1 MSKETLVFV
10 IGLLLVITPFLGIPE
25 AWRISIIVFL
35 GAVLI
40 FTGYGLRRGVYLR
53 HIDRGNGERGTDSF
67 VETTEKLFQ

>member
-25 AWRISIIVFL
+25 DWRINIIVFL

-53 HIDRGNGERGTDSF
+53 HTDRGNGERVTDSF
-67 VETTEKLFQ
+67 VETTEKLF